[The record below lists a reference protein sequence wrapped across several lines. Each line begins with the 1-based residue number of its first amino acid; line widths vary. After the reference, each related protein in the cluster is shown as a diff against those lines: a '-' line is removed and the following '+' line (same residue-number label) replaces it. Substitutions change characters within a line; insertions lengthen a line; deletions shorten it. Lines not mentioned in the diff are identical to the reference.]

1 MSIKKRVMPKGLYQI
16 IKFIF
21 IYYAFLLASTCLVL
35 IYFAFTQTKYELI
48 ILSLLLVYLLPPL
61 THRLMN
67 GLYPIRQG
75 ATLVDP
81 KEYNPWINSFRLQK
95 IYVVIPQIERL
106 LFLIPGL
113 YNAWLRLWGSKIG
126 KNVYILPGVE
136 IVDRGNVH
144 FDDFVFIGNKTY
156 ISPHVAMTKNG
167 KMYVYVKDI
176 VIGKGTFVGAFCTLG
191 PGTNI
196 PPMQSIP
203 AGSYYT
209 INSSEPDGTRKA

>member
-1 MSIKKRVMPKGLYQI
+1 MPRWVYNLT
-16 IKFIF
+16 KFF
-21 IYYAFLLASTCLVL
+21 L
-35 IYFAFTQTKYELI
+35 IYFAFFLAIGFTTLI
-48 ILSLLLVYLLPPL
+48 YLGLKKSQPLFFILALANIYLLPPL
-61 THRLMN
+61 TQRFFN
-67 GLYPIRQG
+67 ALYPMKQG

-81 KEYNPWINSFRLQK
+81 NEYHPWINSFRMQK
-95 IYVVIPQIERL
+95 IFMIFPQLERM

-126 KNVYILPGVE
+126 KGVYILPGVE

-144 FDDFVFIGNKTY
+144 FEDFVFIGNKTY

-167 KMYVYVKDI
+167 KMYIYIKDI
-176 VIGKGTFVGAFCTLG
+176 KISKGTFIGAFCTLG

-196 PPMQSIP
+196 PAGQIIP

-209 INSSEPDGTRKA
+209 INSTQPDGTRKA